1 MKTPIL
7 GSTVLLVSALL
18 ALTFSACSK
27 ENPEAKKVDVSAMI
41 QALKSDAKDTRV
53 HACIE
58 LGKAGPRAEPAVQA
72 LIGALKD
79 PDPLVRRLSAYALGT
94 IGPKASAALPALK
107 ELLADPDRE
116 VPSSAVNAMRS
127 IDPKSI
133 DVKVPNIQ
141 TPP

>member
-1 MKTPIL
+1 MKSSIL
-7 GSTVLLVSALL
+7 SSTVLLTSAIL

-27 ENPEAKKVDVSAMI
+27 ENPEAKKVDVPAMI

-53 HACIE
+53 NACIE
-58 LGKAGPRAEPAVQA
+58 LAKAGPRAEPAVQA

-79 PDPLVRRLSAYALGT
+79 PNPLVRRLSAYALGE

-107 ELLADPDRE
+107 ELLADSDPD

-133 DVKVPNIQ
+133 DVRVPNIQ